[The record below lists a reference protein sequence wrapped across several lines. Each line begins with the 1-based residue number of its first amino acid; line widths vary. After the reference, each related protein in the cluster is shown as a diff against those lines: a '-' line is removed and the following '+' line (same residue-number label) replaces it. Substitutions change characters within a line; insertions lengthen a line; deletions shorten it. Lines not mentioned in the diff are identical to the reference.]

1 MASLK
6 SRKESDADPDPLV
19 RATDP
24 GIPDPDPHQNVTDP
38 PQHCLAGAE
47 DRHEAEDV
55 ARRLAAARR
64 RRRHNVFHEGLRV
77 RQRGAYEEDVVRAA
91 L

>member
-1 MASLK
+1 MS
-6 SRKESDADPDPLV
+6 PD
-19 RATDP
+19 
-24 GIPDPDPHQNVTDP
+24 

-55 ARRLAAARR
+55 ARWLAAARR
-64 RRRHNVFHEGLRV
+64 RRRHNVFHEGFRV

-91 L
+91 LYGVKAALPELFRSHDGQFLFFLWVRIKV